1 MPLRA
6 QCLRNQSN
14 KLTTKQANFL
24 LKKQNKPTN
33 PIANLLLQLWALL
46 QWAGHVRLLATLA
59 CAANKAIHNR
69 YTVIKTSDTNML
81 TEDSLLYWESQL

>member
-14 KLTTKQANFL
+14 KLTTKQANFP

-33 PIANLLLQLWALL
+33 LITNPLLQLWALR
-46 QWAGHVRLLATLA
+46 AGMDGHVRLLATLA
-59 CAANKAIHNR
+59 CAANKAIHKN
-69 YTVIKTSDTNML
+69 I
-81 TEDSLLYWESQL
+81 